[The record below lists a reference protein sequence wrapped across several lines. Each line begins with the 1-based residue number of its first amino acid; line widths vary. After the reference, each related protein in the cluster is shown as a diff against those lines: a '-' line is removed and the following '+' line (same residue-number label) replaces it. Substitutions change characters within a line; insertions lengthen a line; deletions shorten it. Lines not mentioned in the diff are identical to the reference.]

1 MAKAAGSKGFTP
13 GNSAHECVFGYL
25 YNFGYSRR
33 EFEGEDGMGS
43 QLISKLSGYPSTSSP
58 TAAAHSLT
66 HLALE
71 ICGWAQDPW
80 EAVPHED
87 WINRTLGDIAK
98 TVGLLLAKKEATCLE
113 LANLID
119 EIFQFPKETEAET
132 FASASRAIREAI
144 VNDEPAQAKPKKA
157 KSTKAKT
164 AATAES
170 KTKSRT
176 TSKKK
181 SK

>member
-33 EFEGEDGMGS
+33 GFEGEDGMGS

-87 WINRTLGDIAK
+87 WINRTLGDIGK
-98 TVGLLLAKKEATCLE
+98 TVGLLLAKKDATCLD

-119 EIFQFPKETEAET
+119 EIFQFPKEAEAET

-144 VNDEPAQAKPKKA
+144 VSDQPAQANPKKA
-157 KSTKAKT
+157 KSAKT
-164 AATAES
+164 VAAEAS
-170 KTKSRT
+170 KPKKKAA
-176 TSKKK
+176 SKKK
-181 SK
+181 NN

>member
-33 EFEGEDGMGS
+33 DFEGEDGMGS

-87 WINRTLGDIAK
+87 WINRTLGDIGK
-98 TVGLLLAKKEATCLE
+98 TVGLLLAKKDATCLD

-144 VNDEPAQAKPKKA
+144 VSGQPAQAKPKKT
-157 KSTKAKT
+157 KSAKT
-164 AATAES
+164 VATEAPKPKS
-170 KTKSRT
+170 KT